1 MPHQHLHAERE
12 VASAAAM
19 HQTPDAVLFCC
30 RTPQLCLVPL
40 VANFRDVNA
49 PAQDDLLS
57 GALFCRHKDGTWN
70 PVSI

>member
-1 MPHQHLHAERE
+1 MTHQLICAEIE

-30 RTPQLCLVPL
+30 WTLQLCLVPL

-57 GALFCRHKDGTWN
+57 GALVCRHKAGTMN
-70 PVSI
+70 PVSL